1 MNGQEISALQ
11 LESFRER
18 WAEDRQGH
26 MVSDALARNT
36 LEEVALAR
44 DAASRL
50 PFTFTIDMDSDGVCD
65 QAASERCWSF
75 TYLNI
80 ARVNV
85 KKTLGIAERNF
96 QMSHAFVYFYDQLEK
111 SNQFMNRVLRTADRP
126 LTDRVVDRLLSRP
139 ISDYGY
145 FGFVPLAKKYGLV
158 PKAVMP
164 DSQIVWATMPMTRIL
179 SMKLRRSAKELRDAF
194 AAGASASDLEA
205 MKTAILADVYG
216 ILCRFLGEPPQ
227 TFDFEYTDVKGVH
240 HRLEGQTPLQ
250 FMDDYCG
257 LQLEHMVE
265 VNHWPDSRYKYN
277 EMYYRTDFPE
287 DGPQYDSWIAL
298 NASMEDIRDV
308 AVKMLE
314 HGEPVIFGSD
324 PRMFASKK
332 YGLMDQGLFDLESL
346 FGTGLMMEKPYSHD
360 YKWTVGTH
368 MMLIN
373 GVNIGPDGKPDR
385 WKVQNSYGQSMG
397 INGHYVMSDRWF
409 MMFCDGATLDRRFMN
424 EEMLRALEKE
434 PIAIT
439 D

>member
-1 MNGQEISALQ
+1 MNGKEIDALQ
-11 LESFRER
+11 LAGFRKAWE
-18 WAEDRQGH
+18 EDREGQRL
-26 MVSDALARNT
+26 SSALFRNT
-36 LEEVALAR
+36 LEEVALSR
-44 DAASRL
+44 DAQQKL

-65 QAASERCWSF
+65 QAMSERCWSF

-85 KKTLGIAERNF
+85 KKALGIAERNF

-111 SNQFMNRVLRTADRP
+111 SNQFLNRVLRTAGME
-126 LTDRVVDRLLSRP
+126 LTAGPVQRLLSRP

-179 SMKLRRSAKELRDAF
+179 SMKLRHSAKVLRDAF
-194 AAGASASDLEA
+194 AAGAGAAELDALKTEILSD
-205 MKTAILADVYG
+205 IYR
-216 ILCRFLGEPPQ
+216 ILCRFLGEPPRA
-227 TFDFEYTDVKGVH
+227 FDFEYTDTKGEH
-240 HRLEGQTPLQ
+240 HLLSGQTPLQ

-265 VNHWPDSRYKYN
+265 VNHWPDSRFRYN
-277 EMYYRTDFPE
+277 EMYYHTDFPE
-287 DGPQYDSWIAL
+287 DGPQYDSYVAL
-298 NASMEDIRDV
+298 NASMEDIRDA

-332 YGLMDQGLFDLESL
+332 YGLMDQEIFDYEGF
-346 FGTGLMMEKPYSHD
+346 FGTELMMEKPYSHD

-373 GVNIGPDGKPDR
+373 GVNIGPDGKPNR
-385 WKVQNSYGQSMG
+385 WKVQNSYGPSMG

-409 MMFCDGATLDRRFMN
+409 MMFCDGATLDKRFMN

-434 PIAIT
+434 PIAIS